1 MNRYFILKKVVEFLR
16 KYVFYL
22 NRFLYCLSCDPK
34 VEIIES
40 LLNCRIVNSK
50 GKYFGKYVS
59 YLAVDY
65 VNTDKI
71 PQLEYALKT
80 HVEVLKKDFN
90 FIIKVYHKHCKLP
103 VYVEYEPYNSKD
115 MILGVGYNGL
125 VKVPINTETNNFLIC
140 GCSSSG
146 KSTLAISIIKN
157 LIDNDVDCIII
168 DNKNSVDYD
177 FLDCPVYKGIDNC
190 LIQLQI
196 FNREIDTLLSKGKK
210 HKKLLIIDEIYP
222 FLLLSSKEKKEA
234 YNLLG
239 TIMSKCRACDYHV
252 GILLQRPTSDIIDG
266 KILTHCSYRI
276 CLQTSS
282 KQESIN
288 VLNCDIAFNI
298 SMKGRAYLSINGK
311 ITEFQSYYTR
321 SEPKSVKK
329 TDVEYGTIAKD
340 IEYNENI
347 ESSKTLTKEKESF
360 QNKFL

>member
-1 MNRYFILKKVVEFLR
+1 MEFLG

-22 NRFLYCLSCDPK
+22 NRFLYCLSYDVR
-34 VEIIES
+34 VEKIEEI
-40 LLNCRIVNSK
+40 LQCAIVNGK
-50 GKYFGKYVS
+50 GRYYGKYVS
-59 YLAVDY
+59 YLATDY

-71 PQLEYALKT
+71 SQLEYALKT
-80 HVEVLKKDFN
+80 HVEVVKKDFN

-103 VYVEYEPYNSKD
+103 TYVEYEPYNSKD
-115 MILGVGYNGL
+115 MILGIGYNGL
-125 VKVPINTETNNFLIC
+125 VKVPISTETNNYLIC

-146 KSTLAISIIKN
+146 KSTLAISICKS
-157 LIDNDVDCIII
+157 LIDNHVDCIVI
-168 DNKNSVDYD
+168 DNKNSMDYD

-190 LIQLQI
+190 LIQLQV
-196 FNREIDTLLSKGKK
+196 FNHEIDTLLSKGKK

-234 YNLLG
+234 YSLLG

-288 VLNCDIAFNI
+288 VLNCDIAYDI
-298 SMKGRAYLSINGK
+298 SIKGRAYLSINGK
-311 ITEFQSYYTR
+311 ITEFQSYYTKP
-321 SEPKSVKK
+321 EPKQDKNS
-329 TDVEYGTIAKD
+329 D
-340 IEYNENI
+340 IECVNI
-347 ESSKTLTKEKESF
+347 ENNKTYNITKETTEETETKII
-360 QNKFL
+360 NKFL